1 MDLKD
6 NQKQQGMNRNSKW
19 KNGQRNIN
27 MIHFIGIKDKLA
39 LTYVN
44 KFEFICKF
52 VLYLYNAVCV
62 CFGF

>member
-6 NQKQQGMNRNSKW
+6 NQKQRGMNQNFKRTNL
-19 KNGQRNIN
+19 QRNISI
-27 MIHFIGIKDKLA
+27 IHFIGIKDKLA

-52 VLYLYNAVCV
+52 VLYLYNAVFV
-62 CFGF
+62 CF